1 MLEGIINEI
10 IVYPT
15 YSNNRD
21 KDLKQ
26 VGHMFLIK
34 FKLPIVDDE
43 LVYKNPKKKSQGYTL
58 KKGKF
63 KLEDTL
69 EISVGGRPKK
79 KVK

>member
-1 MLEGIINEI
+1 
-10 IVYPT
+10 
-15 YSNNRD
+15 
-21 KDLKQ
+21 
-26 VGHMFLIK
+26 MFLIK

-79 KVK
+79 K